1 MKLTRLSWVARA
13 QTVRTSF
20 MQSFQIYCL
29 PQRQQCV
36 SQQKDTS
43 WKCHMQL
50 KEDGAA
56 QALNNS
62 DNRAWSGNW
71 LHILQRC
78 TFAFTDLMLFVCL
91 FVCFLFRQN
100 AARWDKS
107 RTVAYLTNFSYTQC
121 HFLFLHRHIY
131 DYIYCA
137 NDVRGWLVTILSSVK
152 SWITVSAIR
161 LKGTLTIRAI

>member
-1 MKLTRLSWVARA
+1 MKLTRLSWVARV

-78 TFAFTDLMLFVCL
+78 TFAFTDLILFVCL
-91 FVCFLFRQN
+91 FAFCFDRMLLAGINLEQHHT
-100 AARWDKS
+100 W
-107 RTVAYLTNFSYTQC
+107 VI
-121 HFLFLHRHIY
+121 LHIH
-131 DYIYCA
+131 
-137 NDVRGWLVTILSSVK
+137 
-152 SWITVSAIR
+152 SAIFYFYIDIF
-161 LKGTLTIRAI
+161 TIIFIVQMMPEADWSPYYPL